1 MEMTGMTR
9 IVGKGREFSTLASVH
24 RSRRVQFVKQ
34 KLFRLTTGIAALYHL
49 VLGAALLVLPEGAM
63 GRTAALFL
71 GMELEFD
78 PRLLLI
84 GRFVAAYILAFGV
97 MLALL
102 CWRPVKLRALL
113 APALVLFGIRLMNK
127 LLFLTTIEQTF
138 GVTRGRSVFAMI
150 SLALIFGV
158 MAWTRPSSGNS
169 EEKR

>member
-1 MEMTGMTR
+1 
-9 IVGKGREFSTLASVH
+9 
-24 RSRRVQFVKQ
+24 
-34 KLFRLTTGIAALYHL
+34 
-49 VLGAALLVLPEGAM
+49 M

-138 GVTRGRSVFAMI
+138 GVTRGRSVFAMV
-150 SLALIFGV
+150 SLALILGV
-158 MAWTRPSSGNS
+158 MIWTRPSSGNS